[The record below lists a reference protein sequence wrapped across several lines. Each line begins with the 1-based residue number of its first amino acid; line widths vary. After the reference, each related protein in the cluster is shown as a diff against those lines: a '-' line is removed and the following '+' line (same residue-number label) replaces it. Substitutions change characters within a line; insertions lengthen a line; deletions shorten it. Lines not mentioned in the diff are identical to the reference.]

1 MPTWN
6 NIEDAS
12 LSPERIWFSKSKD
25 SDPWI
30 PLRKCDCR
38 ALNQS
43 ADDSNVS
50 IECGRAIADIK
61 KSEIIYKFTSRP
73 KKQLKSAIWFEKHY
87 NRSDKRQI
95 TLLPVSAH
103 DETQMENFY
112 QEAIQAT
119 SSLGNG
125 LRSILKKRSSLENN
139 DYIVVI
145 FRSPS
150 GLCLKKRPK
159 SNSPLSLEAHIELQ
173 RGYGEFQVDGEMEE
187 LALGP
192 VRYVF
197 FVIHGI
203 GEALWSRE
211 DVQFSSIV
219 EELDKMRVSIYKKQY
234 EEWRSKCFKLKSDE
248 KPPSPP
254 NKMEFIPIEWYD
266 QIHNSSSTLKRSIHS
281 VTLENI
287 SKLRVLANDVVSD
300 VLMYM
305 TPEYCEKI
313 LNFVIEQICNL
324 YNEFQKV
331 HSTFCENGGKCL
343 LMGHSLGSVIAWDIL
358 AILKDQGN
366 YNRNESV
373 NDHIL
378 PHISSSLYH
387 SLPTAISSS
396 YVDYKANM
404 DECDTD
410 PEAKKG
416 SWGPCLTKR
425 IKKTIPFVPDAT
437 FFLGSPLGL
446 FLTLRGAHF
455 IFNDMRLLVSQDS
468 SENKNVNTPKDN
480 TTAESPQ
487 ASPFHLPSGSIYN
500 IFHPSDPIA
509 YRIEP
514 LLLPL
519 NTPSSQIPPPCYLLR
534 GGVNTARLHI
544 KAKELS
550 ETIYETFSGIFKA
563 TIDKLPLKINVKDK
577 LCGHAPIYKF
587 FLGGN
592 NDRVDFQLQTGVIEN
607 EYLAAITAH
616 NSYFSN
622 NDIQEFLAYTLR

>member
-12 LSPERIWFSKSKD
+12 LSPERIWFSQSKY

-43 ADDSNVS
+43 SNGSYVS
-50 IECGRAIADIK
+50 IECGRAIADK
-61 KSEIIYKFTSRP
+61 KKGEIIYKFSSRP
-73 KKQLKSAIWFEKHY
+73 RKQLKSAIWFEKHY

-95 TLLPVSAH
+95 ILLPISAH
-103 DETQMENFY
+103 DETQIENFY

-125 LRSILKKRSSLENN
+125 LRSVLKKRLSLENK

-145 FRSPS
+145 CRSHS
-150 GLCLKKRPK
+150 GLYLKKRPK

-173 RGYGEFQVDGEMEE
+173 RGYGEFQVDGEIEE
-187 LALGP
+187 LSLGP

-219 EELDKMRVSIYKKQY
+219 EEVDKMRIKIFKKQY
-234 EEWRSKCFKLKSDE
+234 EKWRSKCLKVKGDE
-248 KPPSPP
+248 KPPTPP
-254 NKMEFIPIEWYD
+254 NKIEFIAIEWYD
-266 QIHNSSSTLKRSIHS
+266 QIHNSSSAVKQSINS
-281 VTLENI
+281 ITLENI

-305 TPEYCEKI
+305 TPEYCEKV
-313 LNFVIEQICNL
+313 LNFVIEQICNF
-324 YNEFQKV
+324 YQEFQQV
-331 HSTFCENGGKCL
+331 HSNFFENGGKCL

-366 YNRNESV
+366 YNKTAFL
-373 NDHIL
+373 NDQIM
-378 PHISSSLYH
+378 PHLSTKIFHTLSSTFSKLY
-387 SLPTAISSS
+387 
-396 YVDYKANM
+396 DGKKANVGEYSI
-404 DECDTD
+404 DLEC
-410 PEAKKG
+410 KKG
-416 SWGPCLTKR
+416 NFGPCLTKR
-425 IKKTIPFVPDAT
+425 IKKTIPFVPDAA

-455 IFNDMRLLVSQDS
+455 IFNQMHELITLENQDKENLDMYTDDLF
-468 SENKNVNTPKDN
+468 
-480 TTAESPQ
+480 Q
-487 ASPFHLPSGSIYN
+487 ASPFHLPSGRIYN
-500 IFHPSDPIA
+500 IFHPSDPVA

-519 NTPSSQIPPPCYLLR
+519 NTPSSLIPPPCYLLR

-563 TIDKLPLKINVKDK
+563 TLDKLPLRINVKDK
-577 LCGHAPIYKF
+577 LCIHSPMYKF
-587 FLGGN
+587 SLGGN
-592 NDRVDFQLQTGVIEN
+592 NHRVDFQLQTGVIEN

-622 NDIQEFLAYTLR
+622 NDIQEFLAYTLK